1 MNEEVTPYVQILV
14 TLAEI
19 QKDLKNSLSRTDD
32 HETRIRS
39 LETAKWKL
47 AGFAACLGGGAGGL
61 LYKFLG
67 G

>member
-1 MNEEVTPYVQILV
+1 MNEELTPLTQILV

-19 QKDLKNSLSRTDD
+19 QKDLKNALSKTDD

-47 AGFAACLGGGAGGL
+47 AGFASALGGGAGAL
-61 LYKFLG
+61 LYKILG